1 LDNVVRRGATFLD
14 KAIGT
19 DWDEAVNL
27 DALIGSNG
35 STCLLGQLYGSCEH
49 GLLLLMPGDAQEE
62 AAVRRTTTACEH
74 GFMIADATPQ
84 DYAALDNAWRAEIAG
99 RRAARA
105 RAEIDRDLACAT

>member
-1 LDNVVRRGATFLD
+1 LDNAVRRGATFLD

-19 DWDEAVNL
+19 DWDEAINL

-49 GLLLLMPGDAQEE
+49 GLLLLMPGDAQE
-62 AAVRRTTTACEH
+62 AAVRRTTACEH
-74 GFMIADATPQ
+74 GFMLADPTPQ
-84 DYAALDNAWRAEIAG
+84 DYAALDNAWRAEIAR

-105 RAEIDRDLACAT
+105 QAESDRDLACAT